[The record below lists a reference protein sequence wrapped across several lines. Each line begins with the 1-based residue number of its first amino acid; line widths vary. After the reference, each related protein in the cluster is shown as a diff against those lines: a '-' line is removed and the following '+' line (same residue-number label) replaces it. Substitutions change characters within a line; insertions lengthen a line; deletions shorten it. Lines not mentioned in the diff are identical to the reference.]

1 MSIDLYNR
9 TKAEFHHME
18 RMNYRYY
25 LEMAIREVLINAI
38 SHREYGFGGTILIN
52 IPEFEWNLSRWMN
65 WVKMIFCWEAQCW
78 NEKLAVVFYRLKLIE
93 AYGTGIGTI

>member
-25 LEMAIREVLINAI
+25 PEMAIGEFLLNAI
-38 SHREYGFGGTILIN
+38 AHRE
-52 IPEFEWNLSRWMN
+52 
-65 WVKMIFCWEAQCW
+65 
-78 NEKLAVVFYRLKLIE
+78 
-93 AYGTGIGTI
+93 